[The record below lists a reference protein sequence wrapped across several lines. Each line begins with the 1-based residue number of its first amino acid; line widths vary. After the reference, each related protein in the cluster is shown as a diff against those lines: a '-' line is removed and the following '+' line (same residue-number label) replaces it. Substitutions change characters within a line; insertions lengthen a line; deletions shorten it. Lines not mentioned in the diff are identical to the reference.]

1 MGGYAIVLGAA
12 LLATLATTPLVR
24 RLAIRFG
31 AVIAPSSDAR
41 HVHTKPTPT
50 LGGAAMFVGF
60 LVAMAVASQL
70 DQFHEMF
77 QANSEP
83 FGLILGA
90 GVIFLVG
97 ALDDLIDVSPPA
109 KVAGQVVS
117 ASLLALFGITMFYF
131 RMPFNF
137 FNTDTVV
144 LSSELAPL
152 VTAAWLVLMTNAI
165 NLIDGIDGLA
175 AGVVAI
181 AGFAL
186 FLFADRLFKQGFI
199 DGTNIGPLVA
209 IIAVGVCLGFLPF
222 NWHPS
227 KIIMGDAGAL
237 FLGLLLAVP
246 TITIGGRTDHA
257 FSGNT
262 FFFFGPLLIPVL
274 ILGVPILDTA
284 FSFVRRL
291 WKRQRW
297 HQADA
302 GHLHHRLM
310 ALGHGPRR
318 TVVILWAWTAL
329 LSGIALLPTYTN
341 EGNALV
347 PFAGAALLLLLI
359 AWFHPGI
366 RSRRE
371 RKERARHPT
380 AHPTDEVVDLAERRR
395 QRA

>member
-31 AVIAPSSDAR
+31 AVVAPSSDAR

-77 QANSEP
+77 EANSEP

-117 ASLLALFGITMFYF
+117 ASLLALFGVTMFYF

-137 FNTDTVV
+137 LDTDTVV

-310 ALGHGPRR
+310 RLGHGPRR

-347 PFAGAALLLLLI
+347 PFAGAALLLLLL

>member
-1 MGGYAIVLGAA
+1 
-12 LLATLATTPLVR
+12 
-24 RLAIRFG
+24 
-31 AVIAPSSDAR
+31 
-41 HVHTKPTPT
+41 
-50 LGGAAMFVGF
+50 
-60 LVAMAVASQL
+60 
-70 DQFHEMF
+70 
-77 QANSEP
+77 
-83 FGLILGA
+83 
-90 GVIFLVG
+90 
-97 ALDDLIDVSPPA
+97 
-109 KVAGQVVS
+109 
-117 ASLLALFGITMFYF
+117 LLALFGVTMFYF

-137 FNTDTVV
+137 LDTDTVV

-310 ALGHGPRR
+310 RLGHGPRR

-347 PFAGAALLLLLI
+347 PFAGAALLLLLL